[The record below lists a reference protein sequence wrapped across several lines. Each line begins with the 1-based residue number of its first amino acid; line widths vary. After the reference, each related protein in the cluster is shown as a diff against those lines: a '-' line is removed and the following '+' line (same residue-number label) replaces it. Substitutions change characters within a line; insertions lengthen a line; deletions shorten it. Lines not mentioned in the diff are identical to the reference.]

1 MKYLNAAN
9 LGSAVAIIST
19 LQGTVGI
26 LPVDPV
32 MSSGF
37 GAILAV
43 ALWVVHLLKKRVAWN
58 IWMRMFSKVLWGVS
72 YRKDLMGQ

>member
-9 LGSAVAIIST
+9 LGSAIAIIST

-43 ALWVVHLLKKRVAWN
+43 ALWVVHLLKKRVA
-58 IWMRMFSKVLWGVS
+58 
-72 YRKDLMGQ
+72 